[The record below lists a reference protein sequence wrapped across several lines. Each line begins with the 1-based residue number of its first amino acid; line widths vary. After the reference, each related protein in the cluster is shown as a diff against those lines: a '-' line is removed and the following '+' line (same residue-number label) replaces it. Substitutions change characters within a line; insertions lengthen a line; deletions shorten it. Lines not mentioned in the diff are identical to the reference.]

1 MPLDEQI
8 PEYQGWQAGNRSVQ
22 TDGVVF
28 GVKLIQVGCKFFDG
42 IELKTLQMLRQD
54 GMKAFYMAVLLW
66 RIGMSKHLIEM
77 VFREEIL
84 NHFGYEL
91 RAIVVSDLYSESLPE
106 QVHWL

>member
-54 GMKAFYMAVLLW
+54 GMKAFYMAVLPEELKDSLNW
-66 RIGMSKHLIEM
+66 HL
-77 VFREEIL
+77 
-84 NHFGYEL
+84 
-91 RAIVVSDLYSESLPE
+91 ESLKTAMTSWFDFTKPCFKKIFC
-106 QVHWL
+106 HFTGCPHFCM

>member
-8 PEYQGWQAGNRSVQ
+8 PEHQGWQAGNRSVQ

-54 GMKAFYMAVLLW
+54 GMKAFLDISV
-66 RIGMSKHLIEM
+66 
-77 VFREEIL
+77 IL
-84 NHFGYEL
+84 TP
-91 RAIVVSDLYSESLPE
+91 VSVILTPMWKEG
-106 QVHWL
+106 